1 MEREDKH
8 FISGYLLTDQSSG
21 QLRDSHRDTSLL
33 LRHKYMT
40 QGKIH
45 DGDTADT
52 VIIVPSHSGH
62 CFWTPEAS
70 CHTTDEETHLKGYSA
85 MLVGGR

>member
-33 LRHKYMT
+33 RHKYMT

-45 DGDTADT
+45 DGDSADT
-52 VIIVPSHSGH
+52 ALSS
-62 CFWTPEAS
+62 FWTLEAS
-70 CHTTDEETHLKGYSA
+70 CHTTDEETHLKGYNA
-85 MLVGGR
+85 MLVGCGGRYLAG

>member
-45 DGDTADT
+45 DGDSADT
-52 VIIVPSHSGH
+52 VIILDTGGILPHHRRGD
-62 CFWTPEAS
+62 TLEGLQ
-70 CHTTDEETHLKGYSA
+70 CHA
-85 MLVGGR
+85 CWMWR